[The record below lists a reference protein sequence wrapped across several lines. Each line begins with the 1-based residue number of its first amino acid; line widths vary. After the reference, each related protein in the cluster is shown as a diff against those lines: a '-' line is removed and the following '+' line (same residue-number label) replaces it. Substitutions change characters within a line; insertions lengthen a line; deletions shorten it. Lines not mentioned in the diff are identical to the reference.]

1 MSNLPKTNM
10 ITQQI
15 RSWGVSDETVIHLFE
30 TIDRA
35 RFVTKPHRDLA
46 YADMNLPMAH
56 GEEMLSPK
64 IQAKIL
70 DALHIKKSE
79 TVLEVGTGN
88 GFLTALLSHLAKQV
102 VSVEFHR
109 DIATLAAKNLAE
121 QVCHNID
128 LAVGNAANAW
138 KLMEPVE
145 VILITGSL
153 PFLPESFKAC
163 LSPTGRI
170 FAILGEGNA
179 MRATVIQREKTHFIE
194 KTVFETHVRPLLRA
208 PEPERFTF

>member
-1 MSNLPKTNM
+1 MSNTPKTNM
-10 ITQQI
+10 IKQQI
-15 RSWGVSDETVIHLFE
+15 RSWGVTDETVIHLFE

-35 RFVTKPHRDLA
+35 RFVTKAHCDLA

-70 DALHIKKSE
+70 DALQIQKTE

-102 VSVEFHR
+102 ISVEFHR
-109 DIATLAAKNLAE
+109 DIAALAAKNLAE

-128 LAVGNAANAW
+128 LEIGNAANGW
-138 KLMEPVE
+138 KLVDPADLIV
-145 VILITGSL
+145 ITGSL

-163 LSPTGRI
+163 LTPKGRI
-170 FAILGEGNA
+170 FAILGEGDA
-179 MRATVIQREKTHFIE
+179 MRATLIQRDGDHFTE
-194 KTVFETHVRPLLRA
+194 HRLFETKIRPLMRA